1 MTGDRNASLLA
12 VADAVMDEHL
22 GTFVDDADAIRLVW
36 RDSRYGTKV
45 RDAIY
50 IALLNAQ
57 AAGVRAAETALPA
70 PSSGWLP
77 ISEAPKDGTY
87 VLLNFD
93 NRPPTVAR
101 WLYGAWQAFDV
112 LGFIGAPTHWQP
124 LPLPPE
130 TSDHAR

>member
-1 MTGDRNASLLA
+1 MRSAKEIAAGLR
-12 VADAVMDEHL
+12 
-22 GTFVDDADAIRLVW
+22 DDAYSMTVWTGKGPDYRAIAFRL
-36 RDSRYGTKV
+36 
-45 RDAIY
+45 
-50 IALLNAQ
+50 NQ
-57 AAGVRAAETALPA
+57 AADYIERTAPPAAETHTLSVADLPTQGHVPA
-70 PSSGWLP
+70 PSSRWRP

-124 LPLPPE
+124 LPLPPTE
-130 TSDHAR
+130 ISDNG